1 MHLPLLSICGALAAM
16 ENSAGYKNLQIKYL
30 QSQLELAQ
38 LTLKGFQLQQ
48 SEAFKQQQHRVS
60 TEQHTGG
67 STWANA
73 PGPAEAIHGS
83 LPTNATC
90 PPEDE
95 LCHRLQ
101 RLEPTLP
108 LRAPIDAA
116 ASTKNACRDGQCF
129 PLVHVLGA
137 YHAFLEETLGTGLG
151 SHGAQLDGLLS
162 GHPMV
167 EMQHRCHNEVD
178 GGGTFGNAGGGAA
191 FLNGWG
197 GGDKLLIAECM
208 TGMMWYPNLAGRWSR
223 EWSAAYWPCKA
234 EAIKGAGK

>member
-1 MHLPLLSICGALAAM
+1 M

-73 PGPAEAIHGS
+73 PGPAGAFHAS
-83 LPTNATC
+83 YC
-90 PPEDE
+90 SPEDE

-101 RLEPTLP
+101 RLGPTLP
-108 LRAPIDAA
+108 LRAPINAT